1 MFLVRGLLSPPLQIH
16 LAKECLSAYIDDEHE
31 TNLTSGEAALLSA
44 TDAAADAAAASREGL
59 WKSHRHLV
67 KTKLRFVGQ

>member
-16 LAKECLSAYIDDEHE
+16 LAKQCLSAYIDDEHE

-44 TDAAADAAAASREGL
+44 TDAAASREGL
-59 WKSHRHLV
+59 WRSHRHLV
-67 KTKLRFVGQ
+67 KTKLRFVGKF